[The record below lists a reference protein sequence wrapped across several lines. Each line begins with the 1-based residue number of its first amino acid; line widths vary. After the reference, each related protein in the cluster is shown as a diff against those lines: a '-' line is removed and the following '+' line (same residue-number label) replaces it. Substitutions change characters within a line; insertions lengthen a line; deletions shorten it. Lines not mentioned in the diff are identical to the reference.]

1 MDTTDVRKWVR
12 SVRESIPIWLWLSIE
27 AIVVLVVIL
36 IPSLF
41 LSSLEAGLIS
51 AIGTGLASTVLVLL
65 VVVALVPILFGGAFV
80 IKWVVGNLRD
90 AVSRG

>member
-27 AIVVLVVIL
+27 ATVVLVVIL

-51 AIGTGLASTVLVLL
+51 AIGTGLASSVLVLL
-65 VVVALVPILFGGAFV
+65 VVVALVPILFGGAFL
-80 IKWVVGNLRD
+80 IKWVIGNLRD